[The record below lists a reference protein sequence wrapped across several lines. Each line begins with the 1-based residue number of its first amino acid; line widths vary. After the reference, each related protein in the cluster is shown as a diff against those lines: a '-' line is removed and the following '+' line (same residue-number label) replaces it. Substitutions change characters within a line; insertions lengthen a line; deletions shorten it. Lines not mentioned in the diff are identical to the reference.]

1 MTPGRER
8 GRPPRTEA
16 AVLMILKLHPELR
29 GRPKETAR
37 ALALLDPAFRGLSS
51 GAVSKAET
59 RLLKRLN
66 GRLDPDR
73 LCFDGRHIGM
83 VVTASD
89 GARVCQVC
97 GTVHG
102 QESEG
107 PSASDQRAFVNPLLR
122 VLETKGLVYPRGPG
136 GTMISQAATTVAT
149 FGSGV
154 AGRLTQKALAA
165 MEEICKGFPLPQDRT
180 AELAR
185 LVMVESERRAPYQKQ
200 ATLEEAKAV
209 VVSCLITLAGRDKVW
224 SHVYLEMIRQATVF
238 FVDLTKSTK
247 RTKHSLID
255 EEEEVETRMA
265 RNSRGEI
272 QHATEGTS

>member
-1 MTPGRER
+1 
-8 GRPPRTEA
+8 
-16 AVLMILKLHPELR
+16 MILKLHPELK
-29 GRPKETAR
+29 GKPKETAR
-37 ALALLDPAFRGLSS
+37 VLALLDPAFSGLSP

-66 GRLDPDR
+66 GLPDPDR
-73 LCFDGRHIGM
+73 LCFDRRHIGM
-83 VVTASD
+83 IVAASD

-97 GTVHG
+97 GRVHG

-107 PSASDQRAFVNPLLR
+107 PSASDQRAFTNPMLR

-136 GTMISQAATTVAT
+136 ETMISQAATTVAA

-154 AGRLTQKALAA
+154 AGRLTQKAMAA

-185 LVMVESERRAPYQKQ
+185 LVEAESHRRSPYQKQ
-200 ATLEEAKAV
+200 ATLEEARAV
-209 VVSCLITLAGRDKVW
+209 VISCLITLAGRDKVR

-255 EEEEVETRMA
+255 EEEEAESHMA
-265 RNSRGEI
+265 RNSRGDAL
-272 QHATEGTS
+272 HVTEGTSLRP